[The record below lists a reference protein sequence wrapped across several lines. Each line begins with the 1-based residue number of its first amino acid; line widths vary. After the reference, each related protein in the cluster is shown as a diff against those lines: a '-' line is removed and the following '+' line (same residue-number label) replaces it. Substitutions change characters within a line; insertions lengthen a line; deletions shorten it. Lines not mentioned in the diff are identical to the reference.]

1 MDHPSPSTTSLY
13 ERLLAISREAHQRGQ
28 HETAYHALTAAMHA
42 ADDAADIGALAI
54 VRREAEAQIAAI
66 DRNAPGHRLSTRSA
80 ARHQH
85 PGVYAMLTRQTAMHV
100 GMHEV
105 RELPGTSSIPMANKR
120 SRVRP

>member
-1 MDHPSPSTTSLY
+1 MDTTSLTPPSLY
-13 ERLLAISREAHQRGQ
+13 ERLLVISREAHERGQ

-54 VRREAEAQIAAI
+54 VRREAEAQIMAI
-66 DRNAPGHRLSTRSA
+66 DRDTPGHRLSTRSA

-85 PGVYAMLTRQTAMHV
+85 PGVYAMLGRQTGMHI

-105 RELPGTSSIPMANKR
+105 HELPGTSNSPI
-120 SRVRP
+120 SQ

>member
-1 MDHPSPSTTSLY
+1 MNPLSPTTPSLY
-13 ERLLAISREAHQRGQ
+13 ERLLAISREAHERGQ

-42 ADDAADIGALAI
+42 ADDAADIGALVV

-66 DRNAPGHRLSTRSA
+66 DRDTPEHRLSTRSA

-85 PGVYAMLTRQTAMHV
+85 PGVYAMLVRQAGMHV

-105 RELPGTSSIPMANKR
+105 RELPGTSGSPM
-120 SRVRP
+120 PQ